1 MMNLKELEET
11 YEAVVD
17 VVNNCPADD
26 SEAASN
32 AYHIVKLLRSTIRDW
47 PEHTARL
54 DEMYSVLDTYAARLK
69 RQAGGKIGQWAMTST
84 DKNTKS
90 KHYKINT
97 PLSNAHVSV
106 ILLIRQRL
114 KKENTLSLVS
124 LHRIANFYTR
134 RLFEYSDMIDKQIVS
149 DELFFIHTALYSFAV
164 DIGNHT
170 GYLEALMTREGIQF
184 TKIKV

>member
-1 MMNLKELEET
+1 MNLKELEET

-17 VVNNCPADD
+17 VVNSCLDDD
-26 SEAASN
+26 SEAASH

-47 PEHTARL
+47 PEQTAKF
-54 DEMYSVLDTYAARLK
+54 DEMYSVLDTYAAKLK
-69 RQAGGKIGQWAMTST
+69 KQAGGKIGRWAITSRE
-84 DKNTKS
+84 KNTKG

-97 PLSNAHVSV
+97 PLTNAHCSV

-114 KKENTLSLVS
+114 KEENTLSLVS

-149 DELFFIHTALYSFAV
+149 DELFLISSVLYCFVA
-164 DIGNHT
+164 DIGDHT
-170 GYLEALMTREGIQF
+170 GYLEGLMTREGISF
-184 TKIKV
+184 TQIKV